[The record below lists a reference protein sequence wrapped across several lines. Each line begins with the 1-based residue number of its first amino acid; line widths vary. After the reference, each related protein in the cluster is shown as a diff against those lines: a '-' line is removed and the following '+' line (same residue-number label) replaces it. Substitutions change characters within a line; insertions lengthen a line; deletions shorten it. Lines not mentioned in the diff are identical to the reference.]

1 MRIGVIGSGSW
12 GTAIAKI
19 LTDNGN
25 EIIWCVRSNE
35 ILEHLQAKHCN
46 PTYLSSIEFD
56 LDALQL
62 TTNPVDVYQA
72 SDCIV
77 FAVPSEFAAS
87 YIDPFIELLSNKI
100 IASAVK
106 GILPS
111 KNMLMNEYVQKVVAA
126 DPKNYVAIMGP
137 CHAEEV
143 AAKKLSFLTFA
154 AVETS
159 LAEKVAIHFKTSYI
173 NTVISNDVFG
183 VQYAAILKNV
193 YALGTGILQGIGY
206 GDNFQSVFV
215 ANAAGEMQVFLDQFE
230 EALDAERTVN
240 QIGKINY
247 SASVY
252 LGDLLVTCYSS
263 YSRNRAF
270 GFMIG
275 RGDSVESASKSLQ
288 MVAEGY
294 FASRSIYELN
304 INLGCPMPIA
314 LSIYKILWEGLSP
327 AQAFHHIEQHLV

>member
-25 EIIWCVRSNE
+25 EINWCVRSNE
-35 ILEHLQAKHCN
+35 ILQHLQAKHSN

-62 TTNPVDVYQA
+62 TTNPLDVYQA

-77 FAVPSEFAAS
+77 FAVPSEFAFS

-100 IASAVK
+100 IISAVK

-111 KNMLMNEYVQKVVAA
+111 KKMLMNEYLQQVAHA

-159 LAEKVAIHFKTSYI
+159 LAEKVALHFKTSYI
-173 NTVISNDVFG
+173 NTIISNDVFG

-193 YALGTGILQGIGY
+193 YAMGTGILQGIGY
-206 GDNFQSVFV
+206 GDNFQRVFV
-215 ANAAGEMQVFLDQFE
+215 ANAAGEMQVFLNQFE
-230 EALDAERTVN
+230 EALDAKRNTS

-247 SASVY
+247 SASAY
-252 LGDLLVTCYSS
+252 LGDLLVTCYSP

-275 RGDSVESASKSLQ
+275 LGDSVESASKSLQ

-294 FASRSIYELN
+294 LASRSIYELN
-304 INLGCPMPIA
+304 ADLGYSMPIA

-327 AQAFHHIEQHLV
+327 AQAFHQIERHLV

>member
-35 ILEHLQAKHCN
+35 ILQHLQVNHFN
-46 PTYLSSIEFD
+46 PSYLSSIEFD
-56 LDALQL
+56 IDALQL
-62 TTNPVDVYQA
+62 TTNPVDIYKA

-77 FAVPSEFAAS
+77 FAIPSEFASS
-87 YIDPFIELLSNKI
+87 YIDPCTELLSNKI
-100 IASAVK
+100 IVSAVK

-111 KNMLMNEYVQKVVAA
+111 KRMLMNEYLQVVAA
-126 DPKNYVAIMGP
+126 VDPKNYVAIMGP

-143 AAKKLSFLTFA
+143 AARKLSFLTFA
-154 AVETS
+154 GVETT
-159 LAEKVAIHFKTSYI
+159 LTQKVARHFKTSYI
-173 NTVISNDVFG
+173 NTILSNDVFG

-215 ANAAGEMQVFLDQFE
+215 ANAAGEMQVFLDQFS
-230 EALDAERTVN
+230 
-240 QIGKINY
+240 GKSSAMESLSKEDRINY

-252 LGDLLVTCYSS
+252 LGDLLVTCYSP

-275 RGDSVESASKSLQ
+275 RGESVESASTSLQ

-294 FASRSIYELN
+294 LASKSIYELN
-304 INLGCPMPIA
+304 VNMGCSMPLA

-327 AQAFHHIEQHLV
+327 AQAFHQIEQHLV